1 MPNHVTTNVRFEGLN
16 ETAKARLQKLYS
28 NVRKDQDYLWFS
40 DMFVSKETPYEML
53 ERRDWNIDN
62 TGAKWNY
69 FDDMDDDQFQI
80 TSAWDSPSEG
90 IKRVIDELAEVCNDF
105 LTISTYEDEFPNF
118 IGIQIWKG
126 NEFIEDE
133 MISWDAIVEHAQD
146 KFPELDGQWDEEEG
160 DWKTEEAQDFWQDTQ
175 WEFYYDLLDEI
186 EQETREQLS
195 SV

>member
-1 MPNHVTTNVRFEGLN
+1 MANHVTTTVRFEGLN
-16 ETAKARLQKLYS
+16 EAAILRLNELYA
-28 NVRKDQDYLWFS
+28 NVRDDQDYKWFS

-53 ERRDWNIDN
+53 ETRSWNVDN

-69 FDDMDDDQFQI
+69 FDDMDNDQFQI

-90 IKRVIDELAEVCNDF
+90 IKKVIDELYDVCNNF

-126 NEFIEDE
+126 NKLIEDE
-133 MISWDAIVEHAQD
+133 MIHWENIIERAQD

-160 DWKTEEAQDFWQDTQ
+160 NWKTEEAEDFWQDIQ
-175 WEFYYDLLDEI
+175 WEFIYDLLDDV
-186 EQETREQLS
+186 EQETREILN
-195 SV
+195 

>member
-1 MPNHVTTNVRFEGLN
+1 MANHVTTTVRFEGLN
-16 ETAKARLQKLYS
+16 EAAILRLNELYA
-28 NVRKDQDYLWFS
+28 NVRDDQDYKWFS

-53 ERRDWNIDN
+53 ETRSWNVDN

-69 FDDMDDDQFQI
+69 FDDMDNDQFQI

-90 IKRVIDELAEVCNDF
+90 IKKVIDELYDVCNNF

-126 NEFIEDE
+126 NKLIEDE
-133 MISWDAIVEHAQD
+133 MIHWENIIEHAQD

-160 DWKTEEAQDFWQDTQ
+160 NWKTEEAEDFWQDIQ
-175 WEFYYDLLDEI
+175 WEFIYDLLDDV
-186 EQETREQLS
+186 EQETR
-195 SV
+195 

>member
-1 MPNHVTTNVRFEGLN
+1 MPNHVTTTVRFEGLN
-16 ETAKARLQKLYS
+16 EAAILRLNELYA
-28 NVRKDQDYLWFS
+28 NVRGDQDYKWFS

-53 ERRDWNIDN
+53 ETRSWNVDN

-69 FDDMDDDQFQI
+69 FDDMDNDQFQI

-90 IKRVIDELAEVCNDF
+90 IKKVIDELYDVCNNF

-126 NEFIEDE
+126 NKLIEDE
-133 MISWDAIVEHAQD
+133 MIHWENIIERAQD

-160 DWKTEEAQDFWQDTQ
+160 NWKTEEAEDFWQDIQ
-175 WEFYYDLLDEI
+175 WEFIYDLLDDV
-186 EQETREQLS
+186 EQETREILN
-195 SV
+195 

>member
-69 FDDMDDDQFQI
+69 FEDMDNDQFQI

-90 IKRVIDELAEVCNDF
+90 IKKVIDELAEVCNDF
-105 LTISTYEDEFPNF
+105 LTISTYEDEVPNF

-146 KFPELDGQWDEEEG
+146 KFPELDDQWDEEEG
-160 DWKTEEAQDFWQDTQ
+160 DWKTEKAQDFWQDVQ

-186 EQETREQLS
+186 EQETREMLS
-195 SV
+195 SK

>member
-146 KFPELDGQWDEEEG
+146 KFPEQIGR
-160 DWKTEEAQDFWQDTQ
+160 AH
-175 WEFYYDLLDEI
+175 
-186 EQETREQLS
+186 
-195 SV
+195 V